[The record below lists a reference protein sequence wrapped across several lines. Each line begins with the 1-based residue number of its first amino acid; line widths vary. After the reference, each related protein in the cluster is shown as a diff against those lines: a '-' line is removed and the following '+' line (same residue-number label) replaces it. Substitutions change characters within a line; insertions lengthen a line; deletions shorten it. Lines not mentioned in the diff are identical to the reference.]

1 MNMFKIETANS
12 VCGCN
17 VIWDSDCI
25 ADPIQAESK
34 EEAFELAKQYLT
46 DEQVK
51 ACTQTSSTRTM
62 RVTKAKPKAAS
73 SKKK

>member
-25 ADPIQAESK
+25 ADPIQADSK
-34 EEAFELAKQYLT
+34 EEAFELAKQYLLDTGTTQEEIARMMFRIT
-46 DEQVK
+46 DL
-51 ACTQTSSTRTM
+51 TSLIIGGWE
-62 RVTKAKPKAAS
+62 
-73 SKKK
+73 

>member
-1 MNMFKIETANS
+1 MNMFKIETANC

-34 EEAFELAKQYLT
+34 EEAFELAKQYLLDTGTTQEEISRMMFRIT
-46 DEQVK
+46 DL
-51 ACTQTSSTRTM
+51 TSL
-62 RVTKAKPKAAS
+62 VIGGGE
-73 SKKK
+73 

>member
-1 MNMFKIETANS
+1 MNMFKIETATS

-34 EEAFELAKQYLT
+34 EEALELAKQYLLDTGTTQEEISRMMFRIT
-46 DEQVK
+46 DL
-51 ACTQTSSTRTM
+51 TSL
-62 RVTKAKPKAAS
+62 VIGGWE
-73 SKKK
+73 

>member
-1 MNMFKIETANS
+1 MNMFKIETATS

-34 EEAFELAKQYLT
+34 EEAFELAKQYLLDTGTAQEEISRMMFRIT
-46 DEQVK
+46 DL
-51 ACTQTSSTRTM
+51 TSL
-62 RVTKAKPKAAS
+62 VIGGWE
-73 SKKK
+73 

>member
-1 MNMFKIETANS
+1 MNMFKIETATS

-34 EEAFELAKQYLT
+34 EEAFELAKQYLLDTGATQEEISRMMFRIT
-46 DEQVK
+46 DL
-51 ACTQTSSTRTM
+51 TSL
-62 RVTKAKPKAAS
+62 VIGGWE
-73 SKKK
+73 